1 MFILLHLVAT
11 GLRSL
16 HLHPAIQKDV
26 LPEDNHQTALR
37 LVEKIMK
44 LINPKT
50 KEGLN
55 NRLRRIEGQV
65 RGVQTMVTE
74 ERDCRELLQQISAIR
89 SALQGVTLALVE
101 DYASDCLLNKFD
113 DDPAKRQEL
122 VKDLITLIGKT
133 P

>member
-1 MFILLHLVAT
+1 
-11 GLRSL
+11 
-16 HLHPAIQKDV
+16 
-26 LPEDNHQTALR
+26 
-37 LVEKIMK
+37 
-44 LINPKT
+44 
-50 KEGLN
+50 
-55 NRLRRIEGQV
+55 
-65 RGVQTMVTE
+65 MVTE

>member
-1 MFILLHLVAT
+1 LLHLVCT
-11 GLRSL
+11 DLQTL
-16 HLHPAIQKDV
+16 QVHPAIQKGV
-26 LPEDNHQTALR
+26 LPEENQQTALR

-44 LINPKT
+44 LIKPKT

-65 RGVQTMVTE
+65 KGVQTMVTE

-101 DYASDCLLNKFD
+101 DYASDCLLNQVD